1 MDFEY
6 TYNMETPK
14 AGKIIGIVKDFH
26 YASLHFEVEP
36 LMIQI
41 FPLYNRNLMV
51 KISTDDMPAAISAI
65 EKVWKDRVPEV
76 PFDFYFLNTR
86 YDELYKAE
94 INLRKI
100 VSYFTFLSVFVAAL
114 GLLGLTSF
122 ITEQRK
128 KEIAIRKVLGAS
140 FMSII
145 NNLSR
150 EFISLVVIANIVAW
164 FPAYYF
170 LNKWLKEFAFQI
182 NLTILPFLVIAII
195 VTVLTMI
202 IIFLTSSRAVNT
214 NPVKALQYE

>member
-1 MDFEY
+1 
-6 TYNMETPK
+6 
-14 AGKIIGIVKDFH
+14 
-26 YASLHFEVEP
+26 
-36 LMIQI
+36 
-41 FPLYNRNLMV
+41 
-51 KISTDDMPAAISAI
+51 
-65 EKVWKDRVPEV
+65 
-76 PFDFYFLNTR
+76 
-86 YDELYKAE
+86 
-94 INLRKI
+94 LRKI